1 MNHLYESYL
10 YYQLRLFSF
19 EEYSTIF
26 FVQVERLK
34 GYHYACQQLFKD
46 VVLLF
51 RLIVFVD
58 LFMPFFQEDN
68 NML

>member
-10 YYQLRLFSF
+10 YYQLRLSSF
-19 EEYSTIF
+19 EEYNTIF

-46 VVLLF
+46 FVLLF

-58 LFMPFFQEDN
+58 LFMPFSREDN

>member
-10 YYQLRLFSF
+10 YYQLRLSSF
-19 EEYSTIF
+19 EEYSIIF

-34 GYHYACQQLFKD
+34 DYHYACQQLFKD

-51 RLIVFVD
+51 RLIVSVD
-58 LFMPFFQEDN
+58 PFMPFSQEDN
-68 NML
+68 NTL

>member
-10 YYQLRLFSF
+10 YYQLRLSSF
-19 EEYSTIF
+19 EEYNTIF